1 MDKLGQR
8 IIDDTAEIQRMR
20 GEAQDHESEARRL
33 RQEADEMERLLEL
46 ARIELPRRTPQE
58 SVSE

>member
-8 IIDDTAEIQRMR
+8 IVDDEAEIQRLR
-20 GEAQDHESEARRL
+20 GEAQDHESAARRL

-46 ARIELPRRTPQE
+46 ARIEL
-58 SVSE
+58 

>member
-8 IIDDTAEIQRMR
+8 IVDDTAKIQRLR

-33 RQEADEMERLLEL
+33 RQEADEMERFLEL
-46 ARIELPRRTPQE
+46 SRIER
-58 SVSE
+58 